1 MITLSIDM
9 HLFSATFEAH
19 HLQGEDSMQSLC
31 RGGAGEG
38 KSPSAVVGERKIG
51 SRVQAWILCLQ
62 LGAVQGQQVTGISQD
77 CVAAKWSFFPYQGL

>member
-1 MITLSIDM
+1 MITLSIAM
-9 HLFSATFEAH
+9 HLFSAAFEAQ

-51 SRVQAWILCLQ
+51 SRVRA
-62 LGAVQGQQVTGISQD
+62 
-77 CVAAKWSFFPYQGL
+77 